1 MMKRNDIILV
11 AVILFAAILVFF
23 WSAAKK
29 SEKGGEV
36 IVYVDGEETATY
48 SLDEKGEYLIETEHG
63 KNLLVI
69 KDGKADVTEADCPD
83 KLCVKQN
90 EINKNGE
97 TIVCLPHKVV
107 VEVVSF
113 KEAQLDAISR

>member
-1 MMKRNDIILV
+1 MKKNDIILI
-11 AVILFAAILVFF
+11 AVVLLAAAFVFS
-23 WSAAKK
+23 WSASKK
-29 SEKGGEV
+29 SEEGGEV
-36 IVYVDGEETATY
+36 IVYVDGKENATY
-48 SLDEKGEYLIETEHG
+48 SLDEKGEYLIKTEHG

-90 EINKNGE
+90 QISKNGE

-107 VEVVSF
+107 VEVVSS
-113 KEAQLDAISR
+113 KEAQFDAISR